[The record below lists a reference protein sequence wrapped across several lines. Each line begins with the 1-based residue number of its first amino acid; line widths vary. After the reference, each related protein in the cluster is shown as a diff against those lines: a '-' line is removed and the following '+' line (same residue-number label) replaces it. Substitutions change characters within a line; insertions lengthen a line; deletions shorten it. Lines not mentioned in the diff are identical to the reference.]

1 MGGAEDRWPCM
12 ARLKGWCCRLNCVSP
27 TLHGEALTPSTS
39 ECEAFGDTAFKEVIK
54 TKYGHK
60 HGDLIQYD

>member
-1 MGGAEDRWPCM
+1 M
-12 ARLKGWCCRLNCVSP
+12 ALHGTFKRLVLQVECVSP

-54 TKYGHK
+54 LK
-60 HGDLIQYD
+60 